1 MVANITKG
9 KTMQQIPRV
18 CAALVLIGFFLPWVT
33 VDLGGLGALLG
44 SEGGL
49 NMSGYQFATTKGLM
63 GEAQYALLFA
73 PIVAIAAAAVHSMK
87 GYVTCAIL
95 AAVVIL
101 LMGPVF
107 LKEGAAAMGVERG
120 YGIYMCLAGCF
131 GMLIFGLTLTES
143 KSGSESIDEPSED
156 SV

>member
-9 KTMQQIPRV
+9 KIMQNIPRA
-18 CAALVLIGFFLPWVT
+18 CAALVLIGFFLPWIT

-73 PIVAIAAAAVHSMK
+73 PIVAIAAAAVHSRK
-87 GYVTCAIL
+87 GYATCAIL

-101 LMGPVF
+101 LVGPVF
-107 LKEGAAAMGVERG
+107 LKDGAAAMGVERG
-120 YGIYMCLAGCF
+120 YGVYMCFAGCF
-131 GMLIFGLTLTES
+131 GMLIFGSSVTES
-143 KSGSESIDEPSED
+143 EPDSGSIDAPSED

>member
-1 MVANITKG
+1 
-9 KTMQQIPRV
+9 MQQIPRA
-18 CAALVLIGFFLPWVT
+18 CAALVLIGFFLPWIT

-49 NMSGYQFATTKGLM
+49 NMSGYQFATTKGPM

-73 PIVAIAAAAVHSMK
+73 PIVAIAAAAVHSRK
-87 GYVTCAIL
+87 GYATCAIL

-101 LMGPVF
+101 LVGPVF
-107 LKEGAAAMGVERG
+107 LKAGAAAMGVERG
-120 YGIYMCLAGCF
+120 YGIYMCFVGCF
-131 GMLIFGLTLTES
+131 GMLIFGSTIT
-143 KSGSESIDEPSED
+143 KPKQNSESIDAPNED